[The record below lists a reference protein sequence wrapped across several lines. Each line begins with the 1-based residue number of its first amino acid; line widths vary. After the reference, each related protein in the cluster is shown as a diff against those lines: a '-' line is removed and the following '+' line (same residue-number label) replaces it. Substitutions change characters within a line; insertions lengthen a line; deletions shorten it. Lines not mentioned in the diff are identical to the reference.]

1 MQAEMVNNVT
11 ESVLEKLQQH
21 LDDQEARMVLQVEE
35 VGKELKNQGMSNQ
48 KQLEQNIQ
56 TLEGYIQAIHQE

>member
-1 MQAEMVNNVT
+1 MVNNVT